1 METLPLPIINDLIM
15 WGTLAM
21 QVAII
26 GLAILVWGPAQWTP
40 AWLSRNSLLFA
51 FLLVLSSFIG
61 SLYYSSIA
69 GFAPCVL
76 CWYQRIFIVG
86 QIVVLG
92 VAIHRGEG
100 KTALPYAVALAII
113 GGLVAVYHN
122 ILPFFEES
130 YVCAPGEV
138 SCLADYVTGFGYIT
152 IPVMSITAFI
162 TTLLLYRIAHRSM
175 LR

>member
-15 WGTLAM
+15 WGTLGL
-21 QVAII
+21 QVVII
-26 GLAILVWGPAQWTP
+26 VLAFFAFGPQRWTP
-40 AWLSRNSLLFA
+40 TWLSRNALVFA

-76 CWYQRIFIVG
+76 CWYQRIFVVA

-100 KTALPYAVALAII
+100 KTALPYAVALAVVGAAI
-113 GGLVAVYHN
+113 AVYHN

-138 SCLADYVTGFGYIT
+138 SCLAEYVTGFGYID
-152 IPVMSITAFI
+152 IPMMSIIAFI
-162 TTLLLYRIAHRSM
+162 TTLLLYRLAHRGM